1 MNTGD
6 AHHDRPHHEALAA
19 GGSVFHMNTFQWLL
33 VLGFP
38 VNVAAAQSMPELFS
52 AEDAQSTDKEER
64 ARERRLQ
71 ADRAVT
77 NAGRWA

>member
-6 AHHDRPHHEALAA
+6 PHDTRPQPEASAA
-19 GGSVFHMNTFQWLL
+19 ASSAFHMNTFQWLL

-52 AEDAQSTDKEER
+52 ADDALDAESDER

-77 NAGRWA
+77 NVGRWA